1 MEGSCKLRLS
11 ERFME
16 KNTTTPGAVASILR
30 SGQFKSSGSSDLLP
44 AGERPENVYE
54 YNSTLLTKQIAKA
67 NTRSCHV
74 VSASFFHIDDAC
86 VKQSHYFDSMENQ
99 RTYFR
104 FVQQGV
110 PRHRRLRGGEHVCDS
125 RSLCRPRLFQQ
136 HRVFDFIS
144 CFAKGAREADVQK
157 NHDASRSVASAG
169 WVLVGSIDRQSFCI
183 CFSFMSQW
191 QIRF

>member
-16 KNTTTPGAVASILR
+16 KNTTTPGAAASILR
-30 SGQFKSSGSSDLLP
+30 SGKFKSSGSSDLLP
-44 AGERPENVYE
+44 PGEHPENVYE

-110 PRHRRLRGGEHVCDS
+110 ARHRRLRGGEHV
-125 RSLCRPRLFQQ
+125 
-136 HRVFDFIS
+136 
-144 CFAKGAREADVQK
+144 
-157 NHDASRSVASAG
+157 
-169 WVLVGSIDRQSFCI
+169 
-183 CFSFMSQW
+183 
-191 QIRF
+191 

>member
-1 MEGSCKLRLS
+1 MTIMEGSCKLRLF

-16 KNTTTPGAVASILR
+16 KNTTTPGAAASILR
-30 SGQFKSSGSSDLLP
+30 SGKFKSSGSSDLLP

-104 FVQQGV
+104 FVQQGISKASASTW
-110 PRHRRLRGGEHVCDS
+110 RRTCVKLHPIMPCPSVS
-125 RSLCRPRLFQQ
+125 
-136 HRVFDFIS
+136 
-144 CFAKGAREADVQK
+144 A
-157 NHDASRSVASAG
+157 ASRVRFHI
-169 WVLVGSIDRQSFCI
+169 VFCKG
-183 CFSFMSQW
+183 
-191 QIRF
+191 RKRG